1 MANATPDAVKS
12 QGPIARQ
19 WIKDAIAM
27 VSKRPDLT
35 GKLPQ
40 LQRLQ
45 QDLEGVLTKNGLS
58 NK

>member
-1 MANATPDAVKS
+1 MPDAVKS